1 MLTRKRG
8 KLARRRGTTT
18 LGVLAVAGLLTA
30 FGPSLATAA
39 TPQKGQVGKWQQAMA
54 KLKVPG
60 KGCFTA
66 SYPKVGW
73 ARTTCKKAPHHP
85 YPPVHGPQPQAV
97 GNGVDISALVTG
109 QLTSATGSF
118 GSVSPGIAETGQQ
131 NGHGPQVA
139 NTFSLQL
146 NTKPFSSPACSGS
159 PNPGCQGWEQF
170 VYSTTS
176 NDVFVQYWLLRY
188 NRTCPAGWNTFHFD
202 PPDSDTYCWRNSTS
216 SPLTSAALTAA
227 GLTGTMLTGS
237 AASGGNDTVAMTTAS
252 GHGTAT
258 GADSLLHLAGRWQE
272 VEFAVVGDC
281 CSTQANFNAGAALNV
296 RTTVHSGTRMAPM
309 CDEHGFTGETN
320 NLNLTGTPAIG
331 TATAPTIATNQTSTP
346 GSAACATASGT
357 GDVHLHTFANV
368 LDYDFQA
375 AGDYELATTGPHF
388 VVQTRQVS
396 GAPTWPLATVSQA
409 IATRI
414 GTADVALCPAQAK
427 GGGPALQI
435 FVNKKT
441 VDLASGGRFSL
452 PGGGNI
458 VRTGNAY
465 LIQDSS
471 GNSVLAQF
479 NIGSPNWIDT
489 TVGVGRWPEPVHGL
503 LANASNHNP
512 LSIESRGGSIL
523 TAPYNFS
530 QFYDNYGK
538 SWRVPASQSLLAPCG
553 GKAAFSNP
561 KTIFY
566 ANNLD
571 PNIAQAARA
580 FCTQAGIKAP
590 VLLDG
595 CTVDM
600 AVLNNKAAILPYLS
614 TPATIRW
621 GKITAP

>member
-296 RTTVHSGTRMAPM
+296 RTTVHSGTRMAPPGR
-309 CDEHGFTGETN
+309 C
-320 NLNLTGTPAIG
+320 LPALG
-331 TATAPTIATNQTSTP
+331 RVQGGRRYACQR
-346 GSAACATASGT
+346 SAAGLQADAN
-357 GDVHLHTFANV
+357 GDRAVAKIQRMGVPLRSIA
-368 LDYDFQA
+368 DDRDFFGLNQ
-375 AGDYELATTGPHF
+375 
-388 VVQTRQVS
+388 RQVRGVVVIKLCHS
-396 GAPTWPLATVSQA
+396 FVSS
-409 IATRI
+409 RCK
-414 GTADVALCPAQAK
+414 VA
-427 GGGPALQI
+427 
-435 FVNKKT
+435 
-441 VDLASGGRFSL
+441 
-452 PGGGNI
+452 
-458 VRTGNAY
+458 
-465 LIQDSS
+465 SS
-471 GNSVLAQF
+471 GHGPRCEGPCVSGCSSARLKSLRAGF
-479 NIGSPNWIDT
+479 
-489 TVGVGRWPEPVHGL
+489 GV
-503 LANASNHNP
+503 A
-512 LSIESRGGSIL
+512 
-523 TAPYNFS
+523 
-530 QFYDNYGK
+530 
-538 SWRVPASQSLLAPCG
+538 
-553 GKAAFSNP
+553 
-561 KTIFY
+561 
-566 ANNLD
+566 
-571 PNIAQAARA
+571 
-580 FCTQAGIKAP
+580 TQISK
-590 VLLDG
+590 DF
-595 CTVDM
+595 
-600 AVLNNKAAILPYLS
+600 
-614 TPATIRW
+614 
-621 GKITAP
+621 

>member
-1 MLTRKRG
+1 MLPSKRG
-8 KLARRRGTTT
+8 KLARRRGTAA

-30 FGPSLATAA
+30 IGPSLATAA

-73 ARTTCKKAPHHP
+73 ARTACKKAPDHP
-85 YPPVHGPQPQAV
+85 YPPVHGPHPQTV
-97 GNGVDISALVTG
+97 GNGVDISAMVAG

-131 NGHGPQVA
+131 NGIGPQVA

-146 NTKPFSSPACSGS
+146 NTKPFMAPACTGS

-170 VYSTTS
+170 VYSTTD

-188 NRTCPAGWNTFHFD
+188 NTTCPAGWNTFHFA
-202 PPDSDTYCWRNSTS
+202 PPDTDTYCWRNSTS
-216 SPLTSAALTAA
+216 SPFTSAPLTAA
-227 GLTGTMLTGS
+227 GLAGTMLTGS

-281 CSTQANFNAGAALNV
+281 CGTQANFNAGAAINV
-296 RTTVHSGTRMAPM
+296 RTTVHSGTRMAPV
-309 CDEHGFTGETN
+309 CDEQGFTGETN

-331 TATAPTIATNQTSTP
+331 TATAPTIASTQTTTP
-346 GSAACATASGT
+346 GSVACATARGI
-357 GDVHLHTFANV
+357 GDVHMHTFNEA
-368 LDYDFQA
+368 LEYDFQA
-375 AGDYELATTGPHF
+375 AGDYELATTGPQF
-388 VVQTRQVS
+388 VVQNRQVS
-396 GAPTWPLATVSQA
+396 GAPMWPLATVSQA
-409 IATRI
+409 VAARI
-414 GTADVALCPAQAK
+414 GPADVALCPAK
-427 GGGPALQI
+427 PDGNEPALQL
-435 FVNKKT
+435 FVDSKA
-441 VDLASGGRFSL
+441 VDLASGGQFNL
-452 PGGGNI
+452 PGGGS
-458 VRTGNAY
+458 VARTGDAY
-465 LIQDSS
+465 LIQGSN

-479 NIGSPNWIDT
+479 NIGTPNWIDT

-512 LSIESRGGSIL
+512 LSLQTRGGAIL
-523 TAPYNFS
+523 TAPYAFS
-530 QFYDNYGK
+530 KFYNDYGK
-538 SWRVPASQSLLAPCG
+538 SWRVPANQSLLTPCG
-553 GKAAFSNP
+553 GKAAFANP
-561 KTIFY
+561 KNIFY

-571 PNIAQAARA
+571 QKVAQAARA
-580 FCTQAGIKAP
+580 LCTQAGVKVPA
-590 VLLDG
+590 LLDG
-595 CTVDM
+595 CTIDM

-614 TPATIRW
+614 APANVRW